1 MAEASG
7 FDRIPDV
14 SEDAWKI
21 YRGRMVHHLVRLPLG
36 ILIALLPFGYNY
48 SYWQAENRLLLG
60 LKISLVYGLVVPLAV
75 SVCYGV
81 AYAVKTHITV
91 RHRMEMSELPVHF
104 HIALN
109 VVGLM
114 AGVWLAMALN
124 HYLFS
129 TGVRSA
135 VFFTSLIFGGVLII
149 ILSLAQAHSR
159 AQEQA
164 MAYRIEAAEARYHAL
179 ERQMHPHFLF
189 NALNSLA
196 ELIESGQAN
205 AAETAYNLSDLYRRI
220 LDNSKVKT
228 ATLESE
234 LEIARR
240 YLELERLRF
249 GERLEYSF
257 DIGAD
262 QLDVYVPSLVLQT
275 LVENAVKHGISKSV
289 EGGTIDVTIDRGQN
303 GGYVLKVVNTGP
315 PPRETDPDKYS
326 GTGLRNTQ
334 TRLDLLY
341 GRGRSPL
348 SISRDSERTTIS
360 FPFSGEKID

>member
-1 MAEASG
+1 
-7 FDRIPDV
+7 
-14 SEDAWKI
+14 
-21 YRGRMVHHLVRLPLG
+21 MVQHSTRLPLG
-36 ILIALLPFGYNY
+36 MLIALLPFGYNY

-60 LKISLVYGLVVPLAV
+60 LKISIVYGLVVPIVVWA
-75 SVCYGV
+75 CYGIV
-81 AYAVKTHITV
+81 YGIKTHINV
-91 RHRMEMSELPVHF
+91 RSRLEMTELPAHF

-124 HYLFS
+124 HYLFDS
-129 TGVRSA
+129 GLQSV
-135 VFFTSLIFGGVLII
+135 VFFSSLIFGGVLVI
-149 ILSLAQAHSR
+149 ILSLVQAHSS

-164 MAYRIEAAEARYHAL
+164 MAYRIEAAEAKYGAL

-196 ELIESGQAN
+196 ELIESGQEN
-205 AAETAYNLSDLYRRI
+205 AAETAHNLSDLYRLI

-234 LEIARR
+234 IEIARR
-240 YLELERLRF
+240 YLDLERIRF
-249 GERLEYSF
+249 GERLEYSTSISV
-257 DIGAD
+257 DPGSI
-262 QLDVYVPSLVLQT
+262 YVPSLVLQT
-275 LVENAVKHGISKSV
+275 LIENAVKHGISKSV

-315 PPRETDPDKYS
+315 PPRETDPDKYI

-334 TRLDLLY
+334 ARLDLLY
-341 GRGRSPL
+341 GKGRSAL
-348 SISRDSERTTIS
+348 SIEREGEKTIVS
-360 FPFSGEKID
+360 FPFTGEMID

>member
-1 MAEASG
+1 
-7 FDRIPDV
+7 
-14 SEDAWKI
+14 
-21 YRGRMVHHLVRLPLG
+21 MVHNLKRLPLG
-36 ILIALLPFGYNY
+36 LLIALLPFGYNY

-124 HYLFS
+124 HYLFN
-129 TGVRSA
+129 TELRSA
-135 VFFTSLIFGGVLII
+135 VFFSSLIFGGILII
-149 ILSLAQAHSR
+149 ILSLAQAHNR

-196 ELIESGQAN
+196 ELIESGQGN

-228 ATLESE
+228 ASLESE
-234 LEIARR
+234 LEIAHR

-257 DIGAD
+257 EIGVD
-262 QLDVYVPSLVLQT
+262 PGSIYIPSLVLQT

-289 EGGTIDVTIDRGQN
+289 EGGTIEVIVRRGLN
-303 GGYVLKVVNTGP
+303 DGYVLEVVNTGP
-315 PPRETDPDKYS
+315 PPRENSPVE
-326 GTGLRNTQ
+326 GTGLRNTRA
-334 TRLDLLY
+334 RLELLY
-341 GRGRSPL
+341 GRSPL
-348 SISRDSERTTIS
+348 SISRDGDKTVVSIS
-360 FPFSGEKID
+360 FSGDRID